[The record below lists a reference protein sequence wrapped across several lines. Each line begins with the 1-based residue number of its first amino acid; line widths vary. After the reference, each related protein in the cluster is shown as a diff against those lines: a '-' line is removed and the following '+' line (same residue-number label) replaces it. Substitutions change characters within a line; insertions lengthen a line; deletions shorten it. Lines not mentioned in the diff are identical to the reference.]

1 MLKKK
6 FRLQTNSSF
15 RATYFQNKVAADEFF
30 VLYAG
35 KTKENITDNTRAGFV
50 VSKKVDKRSTVRNKI
65 KRRLREAYFEY
76 MKQNEIKYMSLIF
89 IAKEKAKEA
98 IKVAQATEFVEKMD
112 DKYETHIAQGGTNVS
127 GGQKQRIAIARAIA
141 RDPEIYIFDDSFSA
155 LDYKTDAV
163 LRKELKKYTSD
174 ATSLIVAQRI
184 GTIMNADK
192 IVVLDKGKIVGM
204 GKHKELLKNCE
215 IYKQIALSQL
225 SKEELEDAE

>member
-1 MLKKK
+1 VLKKK

-98 IKVAQATEFVEKMD
+98 SYFDTLKSVNKL
-112 DKYETHIAQGGTNVS
+112 IA
-127 GGQKQRIAIARAIA
+127 KIANKFI
-141 RDPEIYIFDDSFSA
+141 
-155 LDYKTDAV
+155 
-163 LRKELKKYTSD
+163 
-174 ATSLIVAQRI
+174 
-184 GTIMNADK
+184 
-192 IVVLDKGKIVGM
+192 
-204 GKHKELLKNCE
+204 
-215 IYKQIALSQL
+215 
-225 SKEELEDAE
+225 